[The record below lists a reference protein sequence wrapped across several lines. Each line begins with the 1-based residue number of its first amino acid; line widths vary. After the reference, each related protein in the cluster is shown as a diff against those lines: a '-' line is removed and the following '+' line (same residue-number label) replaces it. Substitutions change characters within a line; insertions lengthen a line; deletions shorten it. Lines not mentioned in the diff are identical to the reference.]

1 MNTIIE
7 FWSGA
12 GWYAVPLLAVSVAC
26 WFWLIGLY
34 YKLSQS
40 EFRTSKYEH
49 EMTERLVR
57 GETHSDI
64 INWMTAQKG
73 IVPQIVSYVFSGKD
87 RETDTVKGR
96 YREAAESE
104 IQEIKKEF
112 SILSALIKSAPLLGL
127 LGTVAGMVETFT
139 ALGGVTDM
147 DTMTSGISKALL
159 TTQLGLLIALPGV
172 FGLVYLKRKFERLV
186 LELDRLQFH
195 IGALCREDL

>member
-1 MNTIIE
+1 M
-7 FWSGA
+7 
-12 GWYAVPLLAVSVAC
+12 V
-26 WFWLIGLY
+26 
-34 YKLSQS
+34 
-40 EFRTSKYEH
+40 H

-112 SILSALIKSAPLLGL
+112 SIK
-127 LGTVAGMVETFT
+127 
-139 ALGGVTDM
+139 
-147 DTMTSGISKALL
+147 
-159 TTQLGLLIALPGV
+159 
-172 FGLVYLKRKFERLV
+172 
-186 LELDRLQFH
+186 FH
-195 IGALCREDL
+195 ISFESSHDVTWISFEIFRVSKPMEIR